1 MDIYKF
7 SITLKQEDYEAMV
20 IVDSINN
27 KRKKNIQVKGYDKV
41 RNSRIGRLSG
51 YGRLTTQLYLQ

>member
-7 SITLKQEDYEAMV
+7 SLTQKQEDYEVIV
-20 IVDSINN
+20 IVDSINR

-41 RNSRIGRLSG
+41 RDSRKGRLSG
-51 YGRLTTQLYLQ
+51 YGRFTS

>member
-7 SITLKQEDYEAMV
+7 SLTQKQEDYEAMV

-41 RNSRIGRLSG
+41 RNSRKGWLSC
-51 YGRLTTQLYLQ
+51 YG

>member
-7 SITLKQEDYEAMV
+7 SLTQKQEDYEAMV

-27 KRKKNIQVKGYDKV
+27 KRKKNIQVKGHAKV
-41 RNSRIGRLSG
+41 RNSRKGRLSG
-51 YGRLTTQLYLQ
+51 YG